1 MFMIVDMLKN
11 ILRLQFTF
19 FLIFFINFSLSFAV
33 PLTIKK
39 VNIVGEKRIS
49 ESFILN
55 FLPNFPNAE
64 FSDEILNKFTKDL
77 YKTGLF
83 SEVSLNIKKNILE
96 VLIKEF
102 PIINNVSFTGN
113 DVLDDKQL
121 NDIVMISPR
130 DTLSLDNINEAVE
143 KIRTEYQKI
152 GRYLAEVKPSKLN
165 LGEGRVDLN
174 FDISEGVLLTVKN
187 INFIGNQNFSN
198 NELKS
203 VISTKEDAW

>member
-1 MFMIVDMLKN
+1 MIINMLKN
-11 ILRLQFTF
+11 ILRLKITV
-19 FLIFFINFSLSFAV
+19 FLIFFTNFSFAEPLS
-33 PLTIKK
+33 IKK
-39 VNIVGEKRIS
+39 VSIVGEKRIS

-55 FLPNFPNAE
+55 FLPNFPNTK

-130 DTLSLDNINEAVE
+130 DTLNLDNVNEAVE
-143 KIRTEYQKI
+143 KIRTEYRKI
-152 GRYLAEVKPSKLN
+152 GRYLAEVKPTKVN

-174 FDISEGVLLTVKN
+174 FDITEGVLLTVKN
-187 INFIGNQNFSN
+187 INFVGNQNF
-198 NELKS
+198 
-203 VISTKEDAW
+203 